1 MESANRNE
9 LSLKV
14 KNDIIQLMDKML
26 VFRKS
31 YPKYD
36 FPKTSDNFRLSR
48 EVLEKGEFNLAV
60 CGKVKN
66 GKSSLINALIGKK
79 LLPVCNEVA
88 TSRIFK
94 ISHADEEQFFLVYAN
109 GNRKEISKEEL
120 AVYGSQAE
128 INRNGEQEIENTIA
142 YIQVNTPMDFLPEG
156 VSLVDTPGI
165 GSLYPQH
172 TAITKQSIQNADAA
186 LFVMNPT
193 PLEDIEKDFLKEIV
207 GITPGILFVTTKTDE
222 CGNDSVEEA
231 IQRNHIIIKEAVGK
245 NLPFGIKM
253 ERMSSKLLL
262 LAAQSEEQ
270 MTSEFNY
277 EVSGY
282 SEVKAAMTDMVFTI
296 LGYYRA
302 GIAYNACVE
311 HYKDVLNSLML
322 RKETVE
328 RATTDY
334 ERLSKTYEET
344 QAKFAEHMGEGKRK
358 KLQADVEIVLK
369 TMESDFNQIFSEK
382 NGVVGKYYAKVDK
395 LTQEELSAFNEN
407 LGNRIINDIQEDWND
422 LTAMVMEKVGNM
434 LANFD
439 KECCLAIPDGCIS
452 ISGEGIEAPGIKNVE
467 FKDKFVKARNEMFL
481 GTSVLTGMHFL
492 VQGVGYFAPTL
503 ISPLAPVITPVFV
516 LIGVGSVLW
525 GVISGNKK
533 AEKENFERNKTQ
545 LKQYIKET
553 ASNCKKQLI
562 NVSLADGKYQ
572 SLYQGFCQSVREQV
586 SNTLSTIYAKYNDEL
601 ESMKKTLAEAKKNPQ
616 MAMALGHLVTEWSKN
631 KEQLQVIHDTLESI
645 KPA

>member
-1 MESANRNE
+1 MESKNNNE

-14 KNDIIQLMDKML
+14 KNDIIQLMDKMQA
-26 VFRKS
+26 FHKS
-31 YPKYD
+31 YPKFD
-36 FPKTSDNFRLSR
+36 FPKTSDNFKLSR

-66 GKSSLINALIGKK
+66 GKSSLINSLIGKE

-88 TSRIFK
+88 TSRVFK
-94 ISHADEEQFFLVYAN
+94 ISHAEEDKFYLVYAN

-142 YIQVNTPMDFLPEG
+142 YIQVYTPMDFLPEG
-156 VSLVDTPGI
+156 VSLIDTPGI

-172 TAITKQSIQNADAA
+172 TAITKQSIQTADAA

-193 PLEDIEKDFLKEIV
+193 PLEAIEVDFLKEIV

-222 CGNDSVEEA
+222 CGNESVEAA
-231 IQRNHIIIKEAVGK
+231 IQRNRQIIKEAVGK
-245 NLPFGIKM
+245 NLPFGIRM
-253 ERMSSKLLL
+253 ERMSSRLLL

-311 HYKDVLNSLML
+311 HYKDVLKSLML

-328 RATTDY
+328 KAATDY

-344 QAKFAEHMGEGKRK
+344 QAKFAEQMGDDKKK
-358 KLQADVEIVLK
+358 KLLADVEIILK
-369 TMESDFNQIFSEK
+369 TMDADFNQIFST
-382 NGVVGKYYAKVDK
+382 NGVVGKYNAEIEK
-395 LTQEELSAFNEN
+395 LTQEELPAYNED
-407 LGNRIINDIQEDWND
+407 LGNRIINDIQKEWEN
-422 LTAMVMEKVGNM
+422 LTAMVMEKVGNL
-434 LANFD
+434 LADFN

-452 ISGEGIEAPGIKNVE
+452 ISGEGIEDPGIKDVE

-481 GTSVLTGMHFL
+481 GTSILTGMHFIL
-492 VQGVGYFAPTL
+492 QGFGYFAPTL
-503 ISPLAPVITPVFV
+503 ITPLAPVITPVFV

-525 GVISGNKK
+525 GVISGNQK
-533 AEKENFERNKTQ
+533 AERENFEKNKTQ
-545 LKQYIKET
+545 LTKYVSDT
-553 ASNCKKQLI
+553 AANCKRQI
-562 NVSLADGKYQ
+562 TTVSLADGKYQ
-572 SLYQGFCQSVREQV
+572 SLYQGFIQSVREQV
-586 SNTLSTIYAKYNDEL
+586 GNTLSTIYAKYNDEL

-616 MAMALGHLVTEWSKN
+616 VALALDHLVKEWSKN
-631 KEQLQVIHDTLESI
+631 KEQLQAIHEKLESI
-645 KPA
+645 RPA